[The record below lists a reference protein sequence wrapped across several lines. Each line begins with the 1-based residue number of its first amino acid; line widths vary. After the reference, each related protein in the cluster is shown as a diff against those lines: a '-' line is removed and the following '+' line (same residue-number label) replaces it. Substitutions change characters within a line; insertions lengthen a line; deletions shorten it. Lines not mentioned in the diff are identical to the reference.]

1 MLLTCDIGYRRLGK
15 AEGIDWNYIT
25 TGACEYRFRLGA
37 ADKVA
42 LGGRRNLTFKN
53 EWLEIAHDPADA
65 DVIVITIAPK
75 YAFDGCSV
83 VPDFDGT
90 VDGSLPHDVLYQ
102 VVDELAK
109 AWGVSVAQV
118 LAFADLRFKD
128 VMIYNK
134 VPPAVYKTYYAGV
147 SVFGWLFNRG
157 RKFWRSL
164 TGT

>member
-1 MLLTCDIGYRRLGK
+1 MHCDVRYERTTPGP
-15 AEGIDWNYIT
+15 GIDWNYVTTAACVYVLDLPHSQIPCEFNNQWLSIKYTHHDGRETIT
-25 TGACEYRFRLGA
+25 FV
-37 ADKVA
+37 VA
-42 LGGRRNLTFKN
+42 R
-53 EWLEIAHDPADA
+53 A
-65 DVIVITIAPK
+65 

-102 VVDELAK
+102 FVDELAK